1 MANPLLGIHH
11 ITAIAG
17 NPQGNLDFYSG
28 VLGLRLVKRTV
39 NFDDPETYHLYY
51 GDEVGHPGTILTFFP
66 WTNAPRGRQGAGQAT
81 VIAFSI
87 PQDSLGY
94 WMERLKAFAVPFDV
108 PVKRFDEEVL
118 PLTDPDGLQFEL
130 VTDPVAGQR
139 SAWENGPVQPRHA
152 IRGFYGLTLTERSFD
167 ATSQLLIDVMG
178 FQPVGESGSRCRLK
192 VGESLGDQAM
202 VDILTQPEASRG
214 QVAVGTVHHV
224 AWRTS
229 DDIAQL
235 DWRSGLAGRGINV
248 TQVMDRQYFRSIY
261 YREPGGVLFEIAT
274 DPPGFTTDENTAELG
289 TTLKLPPW
297 LEPRRDHLIN
307 VLPAIQI
314 PK

>member
-17 NPQGNLDFYSG
+17 DPQGNLDFYSG

-66 WTNAPRGRQGAGQAT
+66 WPNAPRGRRGAGQAT

-87 PQDSLGY
+87 SPDSLGY
-94 WMERLKAFAVPFDV
+94 WMERLKAFKIPFDA

-118 PLTDPDGLQFEL
+118 PLTDPDGLQLEL

-139 SAWENGPVQPRHA
+139 NAWENGPVQPQNA

-167 ATSQLLIDVMG
+167 ATSQLLVDVMG
-178 FQPVGESGSRCRLK
+178 FRPVDESGNRCRFNI
-192 VGESLGDQAM
+192 GDHPRDQAM
-202 VDILTQPEASRG
+202 IDILAQPDASRG

-229 DDIAQL
+229 DDEAQL
-235 DWRSGLAGRGINV
+235 AWRSDLAGRGINV
-248 TQVMDRQYFRSIY
+248 TQVMDRQYFHSIY

-274 DPPGFTTDENTAELG
+274 DPPGFTTDETTVELG

-297 LEPRRDHLIN
+297 LEP
-307 VLPAIQI
+307 P
-314 PK
+314 